1 MYSSGEFVG
10 KSAECI
16 TKDRNGNIR
25 GGDKEIYPRWT
36 QALQSATAMLPE
48 VVNGYS
54 DEKAIVINWIVP
66 ILVVPDDRLFV
77 VDFDDSGVQT

>member
-1 MYSSGEFVG
+1 MG